1 MPISDVLDR
10 FHVTGSALGPANR
23 PPEWL
28 RVSDYGAI
36 EDGVTNDSGAILATI
51 AAVVA
56 QGGGTVLL
64 GPHTYYLGTTTL
76 VIPDTVNLIGV
87 GYGTTITY
95 AGTGSA
101 IRLSGAQFATVGHFI
116 VRTTL
121 DAGTAIEAGTATR
134 QSLLTH
140 IAAVGPTTLTNTG
153 SGFYLNAISGF
164 SGGLTIYNCNVT
176 GYKFGV
182 KFTSVNL
189 STDTWT
195 AVDITSLWAV
205 GRGAGVVAG
214 SCGISFDAL
223 TNGIGTIWRGGTI
236 EFFATGIKHVTGG
249 AGGTIECDLESNT
262 TDVSVGASFT
272 GRITIPGGGV
282 LTSYSD
288 LVSKTSLSSGTTPA
302 TVGAIR
308 LATAGAINWRNS
320 TDSANI
326 PGLSVDD
333 THVYLGQN
341 GLAIVSGSVDNTQDL
356 GMAALRWR
364 AAYVAQGLVLGTTPA
379 LTGLVR
385 LPNGTA
391 GQIIARN
398 FLDNADISLLQLYTD
413 NQIYMGV
420 TGVSVS
426 PNNDNAQNLGQAA
439 QRWGSLY
446 VGTSVIA
453 GGANGQLFS
462 GFQQLTELTTVAAAA
477 TTDTT
482 IQMPANSVVLAV
494 SVRVTV
500 IIPTAA
506 TFTVGDSGS
515 AARFSTAAVAVAAG
529 STDPGTKAGAYY
541 NASALSIRLTPNIQP
556 AANTGRVRVTIY
568 YYTVTPPTS

>member
-10 FHVTGSALGPANR
+10 LHVTGSALGPANR

-28 RVSDYGAI
+28 RASDYGAVG
-36 EDGVTNDSGAILATI
+36 DGVTNDSGAILATI

-76 VIPDTVNLIGV
+76 VLPDTVSLLGT
-87 GYGTTITY
+87 GDGTTLTY

-101 IRLSGAQFATVGHFI
+101 VRLSASQFATIGQFI
-116 VRTTL
+116 VRTSH

-134 QSLLTH
+134 QSVL
-140 IAAVGPTTLTNTG
+140 INVYAVGTNTALNTG
-153 SGFYLNAISGF
+153 AGFYLNAISGF
-164 SGGLTIYNCNVT
+164 SGGLVIHNCNCT

-182 KFTSVNL
+182 KFTSVNT

-195 AVDITSLWAV
+195 CVDITNLWAL
-205 GRGAGVVAG
+205 GRAAGVIAG
-214 SCGISFDAL
+214 SAGISFDAN
-223 TNGIGTIWRGGTI
+223 TNAIGTKWRGGTI
-236 EFFATGIKHVTGG
+236 EAFATGVLHV
-249 AGGTIECDLESNT
+249 AGGYGGDIACDFEGNS
-262 TDVSVGASFT
+262 TDVSVGSGFV
-272 GRITIPGGGV
+272 GRITIGPTGV
-282 LTSYSD
+282 QSVPSHVAFLTDNTSD
-288 LVSKTSLSSGTTPA
+288 IGASVSPRARTGYFGTAVAIGTTPA
-302 TVGAIR
+302 A
-308 LATAGAINWRNS
+308 AGA
-320 TDSANI
+320 
-326 PGLSVDD
+326 L
-333 THVYLGQN
+333 
-341 GLAIVSGSVDNTQDL
+341 
-356 GMAALRWR
+356 
-364 AAYVAQGLVLGTTPA
+364 
-379 LTGLVR
+379 R
-385 LPNGTA
+385 LPNGAT
-391 GQIIARN
+391 GQITAKKN
-398 FLDNADISLLQLYTD
+398 SGLADISLLQLYID
-413 NQIYMGV
+413 DQIYMGQ

-426 PNNDNAQNLGQAA
+426 PNNSNAQDLGQVASS
-439 QRWGSLY
+439 WKTVY
-446 VGTSVIA
+446 VGTSVVA
-453 GGANGQLFS
+453 PGANGQLFS

-515 AARFSTAAVAVAAG
+515 ATRFSTAAVAVAAG

-568 YYTVTPPTS
+568 FYTVTPPTS